1 MTEDVLDAISNARK
15 RADSLLVD
23 LTRRPSTNLIMV
35 VALLE
40 EAERWADYAKDD

>member
-15 RADSLLVD
+15 RAEYL